1 MAFVVT
7 ETWTKSRMQAAADIM
22 HAASYHLIPN
32 GLYERI
38 PNDLKRPI
46 ILILSASINAAL
58 LYAFITQSIISDDL
72 INKNQ
77 ERLVAIFDF
86 SPENETEEKP
96 TPEKQASNQD
106 NISQQNQPIET
117 SSLSIPK
124 EWSVSRI
131 NIAQKNTSD
140 NAGDD
145 GNADDGVY
153 DPYAGAS
160 PQLDQQKQAD
170 YTADYSNMD
179 PAFDK
184 SMFEAWIAKLR
195 VRLRRANGTVMLS
208 VTLDDGR
215 IKDAQIIGGNASMPL
230 RLFVRNDVMG
240 QKLFNGGSGQKS
252 LPEIRL

>member
-1 MAFVVT
+1 M
-7 ETWTKSRMQAAADIM
+7 
-22 HAASYHLIPN
+22 
-32 GLYERI
+32 
-38 PNDLKRPI
+38 
-46 ILILSASINAAL
+46 ILSASINAAL
-58 LYAFITQSIISDDL
+58 LYGFITQSIISDDL
-72 INKNQ
+72 IDKSQ
-77 ERLVAIFDF
+77 ARLVAVFDF
-86 SPENETEEKP
+86 SPENKTEEKP
-96 TPEKQASNQD
+96 ISEKQASNQD

-117 SSLSIPK
+117 NTISIPK

-145 GNADDGVY
+145 GNSDDGVY

-160 PQLDQQKQAD
+160 PQLDQQKQSD
-170 YTADYSNMD
+170 YTADYSKMD

-195 VRLRRANGTVMLS
+195 ARLRRANGTVMLS
-208 VTLDDGR
+208 VTLDDNGR
-215 IKDAQIIGGNASMPL
+215 IADAQIIGGNASMPL

-240 QKLFNGGSGQKS
+240 QKLFNGGTGKKS